1 MTKEV
6 VLHEEVERHQSRL
19 RAQNAIERVAVA
31 GRFTAVSFNNAGIV
45 FEKEAD
51 GIVTRLSIRKMGPKI
66 FESVHETISLDTG
79 KVKTPTS
86 DVETAPDTQ
95 RPEVGGTVPGT
106 QAHAGVRVTI
116 PSNQLHAG
124 ATTPGTQVHERRR
137 K

>member
-1 MTKEV
+1 M
-6 VLHEEVERHQSRL
+6 HEEVERHQSRL

-31 GRFTAVSFNNAGIV
+31 GRFTAVSFNSAGIV

-51 GIVTRLSIRKMGPKI
+51 GTVTRLSIRKVGPKV

-79 KVKTPTS
+79 KKTSDMKTPDTKTSSVKTP

-95 RPEVGGTVPGT
+95 RPEVGGTIPIERV
-106 QAHAGVRVTI
+106 HVGVII
-116 PSNQLHAG
+116 PIKRL
-124 ATTPGTQVHERRR
+124 HERRR

>member
-1 MTKEV
+1 

-31 GRFTAVSFNNAGIV
+31 GRFTAVSFNSAGIV

-51 GIVTRLSIRKMGPKI
+51 GTVTRLSIRKVGPKV
-66 FESVHETISLDTG
+66 FESVHTTLSTDA
-79 KVKTPTS
+79 
-86 DVETAPDTQ
+86 APDTQ
-95 RPEVGGTVPGT
+95 RPEVGGTIPGK
-106 QAHAGVRVTI
+106 QEHAGVRVTI